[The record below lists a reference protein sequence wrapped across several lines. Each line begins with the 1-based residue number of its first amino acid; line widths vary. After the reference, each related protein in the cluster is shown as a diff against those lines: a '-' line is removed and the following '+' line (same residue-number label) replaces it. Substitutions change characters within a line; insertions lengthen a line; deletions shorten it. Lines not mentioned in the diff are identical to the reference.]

1 MVFLYKVELAK
12 MAPNS
17 VNTHLKYVNLM
28 LLKDKKIYFR
38 EKWLIFFGGIAG
50 EAELILGIWGA
61 KAKYL
66 QGFGKINAL
75 LLGSKDTPGGI
86 NC

>member
-1 MVFLYKVELAK
+1 
-12 MAPNS
+12 
-17 VNTHLKYVNLM
+17 M
-28 LLKDKKIYFR
+28 LLKEKIYFR
-38 EKWLIFFGGIAG
+38 EKWLICFGIAG

-66 QGFGKINAL
+66 QGAEDFFRGFGKINAL